1 MQIEIDLIE
10 KEHAYIAKELKRRD
24 YQSEEERIEHA
35 RITKEISKANTDEML
50 KVNTFNKP
58 TL

>member
-1 MQIEIDLIE
+1 MQINEEI
-10 KEHAYIAKELKRRD
+10 KRRD
-24 YQSEEERIEHA
+24 NRQPTPSEEERIEHA
-35 RITKEISKANTDEML
+35 RIAKEISKANTDEML